1 MKVRQ
6 KIRTKKGSSLVIVV
20 CVSAFLMAFALAMV
34 YSSGLLLARAN
45 RRLEQERSYRLAQS
59 FAQTLDAELKKYEKP
74 SILGDTD
81 GAPIGS
87 FYDYAYKFLEG
98 TYGEYD
104 PDHPDETIFH
114 YTAASPDGTDK
125 NKYGVIKVVLYKEAD
140 QDQDV
145 DMSGEI
151 SPGEAATVLD
161 KRIIRYIFT
170 VEVTANL
177 NSVSYSYS
185 TEYRQMAA
193 YKVDF
198 KKQDGTPIYWDGAQW
213 HAGSQEGDVIED
225 MDPASKIQYEYR
237 SDSNNIT
244 ACIFENAYEET
255 GANEGGDANEEP

>member
-1 MKVRQ
+1 MRQ
-6 KIRTKKGSSLVIVV
+6 KIRAKKGSSLVIVV
-20 CVSAFLMAFALAMV
+20 CVSVFLMAFALAMV

-59 FAQTLDAELKKYEKP
+59 FAQTLDAELKKYEQP
-74 SILGDTD
+74 GILGGT
-81 GAPIGS
+81 GMGVAPVGS

-98 TYGEYD
+98 TYGEFD

-114 YTAASPDGTDK
+114 YTAASPAGTDK
-125 NKYGVIKVVLYKEAD
+125 DKYGAIKVILYKEAN
-140 QDQDV
+140 QEQDV

-151 SPGEAATVLD
+151 SPQDVDTVLD

-177 NSVSYSYS
+177 NGVSYSYS

-198 KKQDGTPIYWDGAQW
+198 TYQGTPVYWDGSQW
-213 HAGSQEGDVIED
+213 HKGSQSGEEFNPD
-225 MDPASKIQYEYR
+225 ASSNIQYEYR

-244 ACIFENAYEET
+244 ACIFENAYEEA

>member
-1 MKVRQ
+1 MRQ
-6 KIRTKKGSSLVIVV
+6 RIRAKKGSSLVIVV
-20 CVSAFLMAFALAMV
+20 CVSAFLVAFALAMV

-74 SILGDTD
+74 NILGGTD
-81 GAPIGS
+81 SAPSES
-87 FYDYAYKFLEG
+87 FYNYAYKFLEG

-114 YTAASPDGTDK
+114 YTAASPAGIDK
-125 NKYGVIKVVLYKEAD
+125 DKYGVIKVVMYKEAN
-140 QDQDV
+140 QEQDV

-151 SPGEAATVLD
+151 SPQDVDTVLD

-170 VEVTANL
+170 VEVTASL
-177 NSVSYSYS
+177 NGVSYSYS

-198 KKQDGTPIYWDGAQW
+198 TYKGNPVYWDGQW
-213 HAGSQEGDVIED
+213 HRGSQGGDVFE
-225 MDPASKIQYEYR
+225 PEASSNIHYEYR

-244 ACIFENAYEET
+244 ACIFENAYEEAD
-255 GANEGGDANEEP
+255 ANEGGDANEEP